1 MKIDHKT
8 IIKALEDYMEREG
21 ITQAELAR
29 RLGWLPS
36 NVSNIFTKWH
46 KLGYKRILHIQ
57 DKLGLQLIALPSI
70 EKALKATKA
79 WGTKL
84 AMENAELKRKIS
96 HLTGEEK
103 PPIIAERAHYGYN
116 SEEREYIDKLVTI
129 FRTKDPGTKIAIMQN
144 IDTFLKVPAEKTEKV
159 KKNQKAG

>member
-103 PPIIAERAHYGYN
+103 PPIIAERAFYGYTD
-116 SEEREYIDKLVTI
+116 EERELIDELI
-129 FRTKDPGTKIAIMQN
+129 KIMRGRNTANRSAIIEN
-144 IDTFLKVPAEKTEKV
+144 IYAFAHTADIEI
-159 KKNQKAG
+159 

>member
-57 DKLGLQLIALPSI
+57 DKLGLQLIAPFSPI

-103 PPIIAERAHYGYN
+103 PPIIAERAFYGYTD
-116 SEEREYIDKLVTI
+116 EEREYIDKLITI
-129 FRTKDPGTKIAIMQN
+129 FRTKDTGTKNAIMQN
-144 IDTFLKVPAEKTEKV
+144 IDTFLKVPSEKV
-159 KKNQKAG
+159 KKTLKAK

>member
-57 DKLGLQLIALPSI
+57 DKLGLQLIAPFSPI
-70 EKALKATKA
+70 EKALKDTKA

-84 AMENAELKRKIS
+84 AEENAELKRKIA
-96 HLTGEEK
+96 HLTNEEK
-103 PPIIAERAHYGYN
+103 PPIIAERAFYGYTD
-116 SEEREYIDKLVTI
+116 EEREYIDKLITI
-129 FRTKDPGTKIAIMQN
+129 FRTKDTGTKNAIMQN
-144 IDTFLKVPAEKTEKV
+144 IDTFLKVPSEKV
-159 KKNQKAG
+159 KKTLKAK